1 MRGIQVTTCRI
12 CRKCGTLTHNKCCL
26 CDDCYDKYKTG
37 WAVSQNGK
45 TASDRGYGY
54 KWQKLRELVIR
65 RDKGLCQE
73 CLRLGFVTAGS
84 DVDHIKSKAKGGTD
98 DLENLQ
104 LYVRNVTK
112 RKRRKKNSCIDFL
125 SLIHI

>member
-12 CRKCGTLTHNKCCL
+12 CRKCGSLTHNKCGL

-84 DVDHIKSKAKGGTD
+84 DVDHILSKAKGGTD
-98 DLENLQ
+98 DLSNLQ
-104 LYVRNVTK
+104 LLCK
-112 RKRRKKNSCIDFL
+112 ECHKKKTQEEKTY
-125 SLIHI
+125 

>member
-12 CRKCGTLTHNKCCL
+12 CRKCGTLTHNKCGL

-54 KWQKLRELVIR
+54 KWQKLRQLVIR

-84 DVDHIKSKAKGGTD
+84 EVDHILSKAKGGAD
-98 DLENLQ
+98 DLDNLQ
-104 LYVRNVTK
+104 LLCKECHKKKTK
-112 RKRRKKNSCIDFL
+112 EEKTY
-125 SLIHI
+125 